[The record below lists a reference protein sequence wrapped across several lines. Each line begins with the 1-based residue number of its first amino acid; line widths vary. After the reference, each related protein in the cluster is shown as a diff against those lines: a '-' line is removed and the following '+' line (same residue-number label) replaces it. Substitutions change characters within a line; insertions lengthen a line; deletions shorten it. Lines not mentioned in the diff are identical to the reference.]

1 MATPSTPKQI
11 KESSIVDLIKA
22 YKEKARCL
30 HSQRLAGMIFSE
42 MIRRLGLET
51 LNGIRIAKFH
61 MDKGEGDD
69 EFNDECDKL
78 VNSYV

>member
-1 MATPSTPKQI
+1 M
-11 KESSIVDLIKA
+11 DLIKA

-42 MIRRLGLET
+42 MIRRLGLEK
-51 LNGIRIAKFH
+51 LHGIRLGKFH
-61 MDKGEGDD
+61 MDKNEGPD

-78 VNSYV
+78 IDSYV